1 MESKIIAAAVA
12 ALLLCA
18 PARADEA
25 KPAANSQQSILTF
38 FKHLKESLSQ
48 SAVSG
53 QRKKAKTG
61 AVAAVRGEDQKTSLS
76 DPDETT
82 LKGDPRVKKEKA
94 AAAEDAE
101 FAAAV
106 DLVLQGKHA
115 DGVKALEDFKAKHPK
130 SHNLD
135 EVQKAIEQAK
145 ALTAEPAKSDAA
157 AAPAPAADAPKAA
170 AAPETPAKN

>member
-1 MESKIIAAAVA
+1 MDSKILVA
-12 ALLLCA
+12 ALAALLSAA
-18 PARADEA
+18 PAFAQDA
-25 KPAANSQQSILTF
+25 KPAPTQKQSIMTF

-76 DPDETT
+76 DPNETT

-94 AAAEDAE
+94 VAAEDAE

-106 DLVLQGKHA
+106 ELVLQNKPNE
-115 DGVKALEDFKAKHPK
+115 GVQALEAFKLKHPK

-135 EVQKAIEQAK
+135 DVQKAIEQAK
-145 ALTAEPAKSDAA
+145 MLS
-157 AAPAPAADAPKAA
+157 AAPADAPKTDAPKAETQPAA
-170 AAPETPAKN
+170 PAKN

>member
-1 MESKIIAAAVA
+1 MDSKILVVA
-12 ALLLCA
+12 LVSLLSAA
-18 PARADEA
+18 PAFAQDA
-25 KPAANSQQSILTF
+25 KPAPTQKQSIMTF
-38 FKHLKESLSQ
+38 FRHLKESLSQ

-76 DPDETT
+76 DPNETT

-94 AAAEDAE
+94 VAAEDAE

-106 DLVLQGKHA
+106 ELVLQNKPNE
-115 DGVKALEDFKAKHPK
+115 GVAALEAFKTKHPK

-135 EVQKAIEQAK
+135 DVQKAIEQAK
-145 ALTAEPAKSDAA
+145 ALTS
-157 AAPAPAADAPKAA
+157 APAEAPKAEAAAADAPKADA
-170 AAPETPAKN
+170 QPATPAKN